1 MFAEKRLLFIMGPH
15 TNNLNRL
22 HIIQDLVDNSMLDI
36 DPPRTSAGY
45 ITNQSL
51 VWGRC
56 AIGILS
62 EHVE

>member
-36 DPPRTSAGY
+36 DPPRTSAG
-45 ITNQSL
+45 
-51 VWGRC
+51 
-56 AIGILS
+56 
-62 EHVE
+62 